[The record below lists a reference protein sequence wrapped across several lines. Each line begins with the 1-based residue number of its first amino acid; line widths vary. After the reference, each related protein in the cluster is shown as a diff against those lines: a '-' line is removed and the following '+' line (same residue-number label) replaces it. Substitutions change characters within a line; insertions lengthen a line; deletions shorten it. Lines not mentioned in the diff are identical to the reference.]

1 VKALDEYVLQM
12 KEISKQFPGVLALD
26 KVNLDLKKGEVL
38 ALVGE
43 NGAGKSTLMKILAG
57 VFGQDSGEILLKGKK
72 VTGYNPRQAI
82 DMGISIMYQELNYY
96 NDISIAENIF
106 AGQLPLKKGL
116 KLIDYK
122 KLKAEAEKYMREV
135 GLQKDPFLYARYL
148 SVAEK
153 QLVEIAK
160 AISKNIE
167 VLVMDEPT
175 ASLNDEEIRTLFSIV
190 KKLAGE
196 GKSIIYISHRLDEIF
211 EISQRVMVMRDGQ
224 NVGLVNTADSTKNEI
239 VRMMVG
245 RELKDMYP
253 MADRTRGETVLEV
266 ENLSSGISQ
275 NVSFHVKSGEI
286 VGLFGLMGSGRT
298 AIVEGIFGKT
308 KMTSGSVRVA
318 GKKAN
323 INTPNDAIKLGL
335 GYVPSER
342 KIEGLMM
349 IHTVKEN
356 ITISSLKRFGKWLI
370 HRGKE
375 KASVRDWIDKVGIKT
390 PSPDTVISSLSGG
403 NQQKVVLAKWMLTDP
418 KVLFMNEPTRGI
430 DVGAKVEVYKL
441 MEGLCDKGLG
451 IVMISSELPEIMAI
465 ADRILTV
472 HNGTITGEF
481 DKELYSQE
489 QLLIAALGE

>member
-1 VKALDEYVLQM
+1 LDEYILQM
-12 KEISKQFPGVLALD
+12 KEITKQFPGVLALD
-26 KVNLDLKKGEVL
+26 KVTLNLKKGEVM

-57 VFGQDSGEILLKGKK
+57 VFSQDSGEILLKGKK
-72 VTGYNPRQAI
+72 ISGYNPKQAI

-106 AGQLPLKKGL
+106 AGQLPLKKGI
-116 KLIDYK
+116 KFIDYK
-122 KLKAEAEKYMREV
+122 KLKADAEKYMHEV
-135 GLQKDPFLYARYL
+135 GLEKDPLLDARYL

-175 ASLNDEEIRTLFSIV
+175 ASLNDEEIKTLFSIV
-190 KKLAGE
+190 KKLSSE
-196 GKSIIYISHRLDEIF
+196 GKSIIYISHRLEEIF
-211 EISQRVMVMRDGQ
+211 EVSQRVMVMRDGQ
-224 NVGLVNTADSTKNEI
+224 NVGLVNTAETSKNEI

-253 MADRTRGETVLEV
+253 MAERTRGEAVLEV
-266 ENLSSGISQ
+266 ENISSGRAK
-275 NVSFHVKSGEI
+275 NVSFNVQSGEI
-286 VGLFGLMGSGRT
+286 VGLFGLMGSGRA

-308 KMTSGSVRVA
+308 KLTSGSVKVA
-318 GKKAN
+318 GKKAH
-323 INTPNDAIKLGL
+323 IKTPSDAIRIGL

-342 KIEGLMM
+342 KNEGLML

-356 ITISSLKRFGKWLI
+356 ITIASIKKFGRWFINHK
-370 HRGKE
+370 KE
-375 KASVRDWIDKVGIKT
+375 RLSVRDWIDKVGIKT
-390 PSPDTVISSLSGG
+390 PSPDTVIGSLSGG

-441 MEGLCDKGLG
+441 MEGLCEKGLG

-472 HNGTITGEF
+472 HNGEITGEF
-481 DKELYSQE
+481 DKASYSQE
-489 QLLIAALGE
+489 SLLIAALGE

>member
-1 VKALDEYVLQM
+1 MDEHILQM

-26 KVNLDLKKGEVL
+26 KVNLELRKGEVL

-57 VFGQDSGEILLKGKK
+57 VFEQNSGEIIFKGKK
-72 VTGYNPRQAI
+72 ISGYNPRQAI

-116 KLIDYK
+116 KLVDYK
-122 KLKAEAEKYMREV
+122 KLKVDAEKYMREV
-135 GLQKDPFLYARYL
+135 GLEKDPFLYARYL

-175 ASLNDEEIRTLFSIV
+175 ASLNDEEIKTLFSIV
-190 KKLAGE
+190 KKLASE

-211 EISQRVMVMRDGQ
+211 EVSQRVMVMRDGQ
-224 NVGLVNTADSTKNEI
+224 NAGLVNTAETTKNDI
-239 VRMMVG
+239 VKLMVG

-253 MADRTRGETVLEV
+253 MAQRTRGETILEV
-266 ENLSSGISQ
+266 ENISSGMAK
-275 NVSFHVKSGEI
+275 NVSFDVKAGEI
-286 VGLFGLMGSGRT
+286 VGLFGLMGSGRS
-298 AIVEGIFGKT
+298 AIVEGIFGKRKLT
-308 KMTSGSVRVA
+308 AGSVKVA

-323 INTPNDAIKLGL
+323 IKTPNEAIKLGL
-335 GYVPSER
+335 GYIPSER
-342 KIEGLMM
+342 KNEGLML

-356 ITISSLKRFGKWLI
+356 ITISSLKKFGRWFI
-370 HRGKE
+370 SRRKE
-375 KASVRDWIDKVGIKT
+375 RTSVQEWIDKVGIKT
-390 PSPDTVISSLSGG
+390 PSLDTVIASLSGG

-441 MEGLCDKGLG
+441 MEGLCEKGLG

-472 HNGTITGEF
+472 HGGEITGEF
-481 DKELYSQE
+481 DKVSYSQE
-489 QLLIAALGE
+489 NLLIAALGE